1 MQFCA
6 LNQWLIEVKF
16 VVEVVE
22 LEYHVCF
29 DQRLRPSL
37 AVGYSELLELKGEK
51 WLAKA
56 LMEEEWVL

>member
-6 LNQWLIEVKF
+6 LNQRLIEVKF

-22 LEYHVCF
+22 LEYHVGF

-37 AVGYSELLELKGEK
+37 AVGHSELLELKGEK